1 MDRDPLLRGR
11 PSARRRRLAPASGRA
26 LPVVRAVE
34 PPVAGALPVPRDHFR
49 AIVMRAVVRRSAH
62 RRTALRAERVR
73 LSHPAA
79 LKVSMHRVA
88 LKANVANA
96 LRVAP
101 KVNVAN
107 DLRVVSKAN
116 VANAHRAAPKAN
128 VANAHRAA
136 PKANV
141 ANAHRAAPKVNV
153 ASAHRP
159 GLKESAGNAPPAAS
173 RASAANDLRAAPK
186 ANVASVP
193 RAGWKAIA
201 HPVAKMQNVT
211 AASGRPVLRAMKVR
225 VDLHSAAHADRMTP
239 AVRAPRVPVDRLI
252 RALVA
257 SALRGANAT
266 SRVIEARRSG
276 HALARTVAPIRNAGP
291 LIGPRETKAHFAPRQ
306 IHATRARTRRTAV
319 RLSVASARSPSPSRR
334 VTASALI
341 AHRAKIAMAAPR
353 LDESLAIGR
362 RAGTIPPARARPAPA
377 IVPLAAA
384 LPSATALANRRAAP
398 RRLPG
403 HLAPKKRRRVRSNP
417 SVSMTMRRALCAC
430 RS

>member
-136 PKANV
+136 PK
-141 ANAHRAAPKVNV
+141 VNV

-225 VDLHSAAHADRMTP
+225 VDLRSAAHADRMTP

>member
-26 LPVVRAVE
+26 LPVALAVGH
-34 PPVAGALPVPRDHFR
+34 PAPDALPAPKDHFR
-49 AIVMRAVVRRSAH
+49 AIVMRAVVLRSAH
-62 RRTALRAERVR
+62 RRTGLRAARVR

-79 LKVSMHRVA
+79 LKVSLRRVA

-96 LRVAP
+96 HRVAP

-128 VANAHRAA
+128 VASAHRAA
-136 PKANV
+136 PKAN
-141 ANAHRAAPKVNV
+141 AVN
-153 ASAHRP
+153 AHRP

-173 RASAANDLRAAPK
+173 RASAANDLRVASM

-225 VDLHSAAHADRMTP
+225 VDLRSAAHADRMTL

-266 SRVIEARRSG
+266 SRVIGARRSG

-291 LIGPRETKAHFAPRQ
+291 LIGPRETKAHVAPRQ
-306 IHATRARTRRTAV
+306 IHATSARTRRNAV
-319 RLSVASARSPSPSRR
+319 PLNVASARSPSPSRR
-334 VTASALI
+334 VTASALS
-341 AHRAKIAMAAPR
+341 ARRGKIAMAARR
-353 LDESLAIGR
+353 LGESLVIGR
-362 RAGTIPPARARPAPA
+362 RAGTVPPARVRPAPA
-377 IVPLAAA
+377 IVLLAAA
-384 LPSATALANRRAAP
+384 LPSATALANRRGAP
-398 RRLPG
+398 LRLPG
-403 HLAPKKRRRVRSNP
+403 QLAPKKRRRVRLNP